1 MAPEPTAMLETL
13 PVHSVLQSPT
23 VILTYVRV
31 GVFGFGKHDAV
42 DRGLPLGLH
51 TAAGRRTISEVIEEL
66 ARPIVPE
73 SHLEAAYR
81 EMSLDEDRER
91 EASEWIEGL
100 IHDPFPGGQLGPR

>member
-1 MAPEPTAMLETL
+1 MAHQITI
-13 PVHSVLQSPT
+13 T
-23 VILTYVRV
+23 VSDEVY
-31 GVFGFGKHDAV
+31 
-42 DRGLPLGLH
+42 RGLQ

-66 ARPIVPE
+66 ARPIVAE

-100 IHDPFPGGQLGPR
+100 IHDPFQDGQLGPR